1 MGRKSL
7 GNECSVKDAVRKAP
21 CACVGKKRNIIKG
34 YLTYAEVRKDLSK

>member
-21 CACVGKKRNIIKG
+21 CACVGKKEIESRDI
-34 YLTYAEVRKDLSK
+34 